1 MTPTEVAAPNEQ
13 TALSDGLYSGFPSQ
27 ADDYL
32 QRPLD
37 LNERLTPHP
46 TTTFFI
52 QVSGD
57 AMAAEKLFNGDIL
70 IIDRAEDCRDGDLV
84 LAIVES
90 QFVLRR
96 LRKFDG
102 KFWLCPPEPDHP
114 GIEMASIELDES
126 CEIWGRVMWSL
137 TKH

>member
-1 MTPTEVAAPNEQ
+1 MTPPEVVPPNEQ
-13 TALSDGLYSGFPSQ
+13 AALSDGMHSGFPSQ

-37 LNERLTPHP
+37 LNDRLVPHP

-52 QVSGD
+52 QVNGD
-57 AMAAEKLFNGDIL
+57 SMAADKIFNGDIL

-84 LAIVES
+84 LAVVES

-102 KFWLCPPEPDHP
+102 KFWLCPSAPDQP
-114 GIEMASIELDES
+114 SIELNEA

>member
-1 MTPTEVAAPNEQ
+1 MTPTEVVPPNEQ
-13 TALSDGLYSGFPSQ
+13 TTLSDGMHSGFPSQ

-37 LNERLTPHP
+37 LNEHLTPHP

-52 QVSGD
+52 QVTGD
-57 AMAAEKLFNGDIL
+57 SMAAEKIFNGDIL
-70 IIDRAEDCRDGDLV
+70 IVDRAEDCRDGHLV

-90 QFVLRR
+90 QFAVRR

-102 KFWLCPPEPDHP
+102 KFWLCPAAPDQP
-114 GIEMASIELDES
+114 SVELDES
-126 CEIWGRVMWSL
+126 CEVWGRVMWSL

>member
-1 MTPTEVAAPNEQ
+1 MTPIELQVPTEQ
-13 TALSDGLYSGFPSQ
+13 TTLSDGLHSGFPSP

-32 QRPLD
+32 HRPLD
-37 LNERLTPHP
+37 LNQRLTPHP
-46 TTTFFI
+46 ATTFFV

-57 AMAAEKLFNGDIL
+57 SMAGDRIFNGDIL

-84 LAIVES
+84 LAVVES
-90 QFVLRR
+90 QFVLRL
-96 LRKFDG
+96 LRKREG
-102 KFWLCPPEPDHP
+102 KFWLYTSAPDQP
-114 GIEMASIELDES
+114 GVELTEA

>member
-1 MTPTEVAAPNEQ
+1 MAPSEVQTQTEPPVIK
-13 TALSDGLYSGFPSQ
+13 DGQYSGFPSQ

-32 QRPLD
+32 HRPLD
-37 LNERLTPHP
+37 LNELLTPHP

-52 QVSGD
+52 QVTGD
-57 AMAAEKLFNGDIL
+57 AMAAEKIFDGDIL
-70 IIDRAEDCRDGDLV
+70 IIDRAEDCRAGHLV

-90 QFVLRR
+90 QFVVRR

-102 KFWLCPPEPDHP
+102 KFWLCPAMPDQP
-114 GIEMASIELDES
+114 SIELDDS
-126 CEIWGRVMWSL
+126 CEVWGRVMWSL